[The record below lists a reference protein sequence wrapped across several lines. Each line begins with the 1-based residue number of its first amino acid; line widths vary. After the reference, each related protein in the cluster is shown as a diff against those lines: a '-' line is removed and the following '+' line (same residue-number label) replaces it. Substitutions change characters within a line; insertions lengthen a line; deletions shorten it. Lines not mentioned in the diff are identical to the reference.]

1 MLEKKNRNSYN
12 LASRD
17 KKTEKTVILFYDHK
31 LLIIDKNMAALD
43 RIKNQNRITKVV
55 PFVPDQEAFVFQ
67 VFYH

>member
-1 MLEKKNRNSYN
+1 M
-12 LASRD
+12 
-17 KKTEKTVILFYDHK
+17 ILFFDHK

-43 RIKNQNRITKVV
+43 RIKNKNRITKVV